1 MRMMKKTLLALSL
14 LGLTG
19 SAVASP
25 FYVDTGTN
33 WDGATTGTSD
43 KVCDTCTSSKNEI
56 TYIYE
61 SSSTTTDTNGSG
73 ALDAGDT
80 IFNSG
85 GLAVGSLSN
94 NVVTG
99 FNPSQNFNNDNDNG
113 YGGSNWLLSFS
124 FTGLIGTVVEYTP
137 GISLELA
144 YGPFGTFD
152 LFYTTNGTDF
162 HNFMDIKVTGAVTGS
177 GGTLLAGTVDFTNAD
192 VLTDGDATN
201 DWMVNLFH
209 SDGATCGGLTSYY
222 DIWTTCD
229 GTGLPLLEINF
240 LADFN
245 TNASSITVV
254 DNGAQGATLRGNHDG
269 SAVFNVPEPST
280 LALFG
285 GTLLLLGAGARR
297 RKA

>member
-1 MRMMKKTLLALSL
+1 MMKKTLLALSL

-43 KVCDTCTSSKNEI
+43 KVCDTCTSVKNEI

-61 SSSTTTDTNGSG
+61 SSSTTVDTNGSG

-80 IFNSG
+80 IFTSG
-85 GLAVGSLSN
+85 GLAVGGLGE

-113 YGGSNWLLSFS
+113 YGGTNWLLSFS
-124 FTGLIGTVVEYTP
+124 FTGLVGTVVEYTP
-137 GISLELA
+137 GTSLELA
-144 YGPFGTFD
+144 YGPFGNFD
-152 LFYTTNGTDF
+152 LYYTTDGTTF
-162 HNFMDIKVTGAVTGS
+162 SNFMDIKVTGAATGS
-177 GGTLLAGTVDFTNAD
+177 GGTLLAGTVDFTN
-192 VLTDGDATN
+192 VDALPVSMYN
-201 DWMVNLFH
+201 MFN
-209 SDGATCGGLTSYY
+209 SDGATCNGMTGFY
-222 DIWTTCD
+222 DIWSSCD
-229 GTGLPLLEINF
+229 GVGLPLLEINF

-245 TNASSITVV
+245 TNAANIVVV
-254 DNGAQGATLRGNHDG
+254 DNGVQGATLNGNHDG

-285 GTLLLLGAGARR
+285 GTLLLLGVGARR